1 MAASSA
7 SSKSGPLASA
17 PRATERLTTSPTAAA
32 ASEASSPSA
41 SELPT
46 IATRRP
52 RGSGWW
58 ATSWATSNISSRVS
72 TWITPACRNI
82 ASTAAAGAAIL
93 RTEWPIGTPWV
104 VRPERIAMIGLCSE
118 TRRAIRLNLRGLPI
132 DSR

>member
-1 MAASSA
+1 M
-7 SSKSGPLASA
+7 
-17 PRATERLTTSPTAAA
+17 LTTSPTAAA
-32 ASEASSPSA
+32 ASAASSPSA

-58 ATSWATSNISSRVS
+58 ASSWATSNISSRVS

-82 ASTAAAGAAIL
+82 ASTACGGAAIL
-93 RTEWPIGTPWV
+93 RTAWPIGTPWV
-104 VRPERIAMIGLCSE
+104 VRPERTAMIGLRSE
-118 TRRAIRLNLRGLPI
+118 TRRAIRENLRGLPI